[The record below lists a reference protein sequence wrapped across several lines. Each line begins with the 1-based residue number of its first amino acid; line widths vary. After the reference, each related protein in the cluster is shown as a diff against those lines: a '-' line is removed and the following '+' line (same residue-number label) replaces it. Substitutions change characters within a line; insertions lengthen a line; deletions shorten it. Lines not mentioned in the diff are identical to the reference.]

1 MTPSYRAM
9 EMTMDK
15 YQAEKIVRDYGGAI
29 ANDTNVF
36 KKQSSLPCSKAK
48 IRYAFYVYLSAIIDQ
63 LKYLPKDIG
72 ESLVATYCML
82 DAFVPDEDAIRL
94 NRVNEMIRSKQ
105 IDSEKSKEQ
114 IEQYISLVPNAL
126 RNNNYSNEIN
136 DYIRELYKEKGI
148 KEG

>member
-1 MTPSYRAM
+1 
-9 EMTMDK
+9 
-15 YQAEKIVRDYGGAI
+15 
-29 ANDTNVF
+29 
-36 KKQSSLPCSKAK
+36 
-48 IRYAFYVYLSAIIDQ
+48 
-63 LKYLPKDIG
+63 
-72 ESLVATYCML
+72 ML